1 MNWRAVSRHGSLAV
15 LMLLACA
22 CESTREHPRHAESG
36 ALAGGVFGAATGA
49 MIGGSHG
56 HAGEGALAGAAVGA
70 IAGGLVGH
78 VLDDEEQARLRQQA
92 PQTYVRVDQG
102 QPLSVADVKALAKA
116 NVGDEVILSQI
127 RITHSV
133 YHLGANE
140 IIDLSSAGVS
150 SRVIDAMIHTPDTLP
165 PEDPQPPTVAP
176 PPAPSETVIV
186 APGPDFVW
194 ILGEWSWRGRWVW
207 LGGHWIQRPFPR
219 ASWVPGAWVHGR
231 HGYRHFP
238 GHWH

>member
-1 MNWRAVSRHGSLAV
+1 MNRKSVAWHGFLAGV
-15 LMLLACA
+15 TLLACA
-22 CESTREHPRHAESG
+22 CESTRERPRHMENG
-36 ALAGGVFGAATGA
+36 ALAGGAFGAMTGA

-56 HAGEGALAGAAVGA
+56 HAGEGALTGAAVGA
-70 IAGGLVGH
+70 LAGGLVGH
-78 VLDDEEQARLRQQA
+78 VLDDQEQERLRQQA

-116 NVGDEVILSQI
+116 GVGDEVILSQI
-127 RITHSV
+127 RNTHSV

-140 IIDLSSAGVS
+140 IIELSSAGVS
-150 SRVIDAMIHTPDTLP
+150 SRVIDAMINTPESVP
-165 PEDPQPPTVAP
+165 VEDSQPPTVAP
-176 PPAPSETVIV
+176 PPPQSETVIV
-186 APGPDFVW
+186 APGPEFVW
-194 ILGEWSWRGRWVW
+194 IAGEWSWHGRWVW
-207 LGGHWIQRPFPR
+207 LGGHWIQRPYPH